1 MGIWMEVRCEDRSEE
16 WSEGHGYFPHR
27 CWSHENEGP
36 MGEAPETREGV
47 INTYRHL
54 EEEARSLGWVR
65 FRHGWVCPYCKNLRP
80 KV

>member
-54 EEEARSLGWVR
+54 
-65 FRHGWVCPYCKNLRP
+65 
-80 KV
+80 